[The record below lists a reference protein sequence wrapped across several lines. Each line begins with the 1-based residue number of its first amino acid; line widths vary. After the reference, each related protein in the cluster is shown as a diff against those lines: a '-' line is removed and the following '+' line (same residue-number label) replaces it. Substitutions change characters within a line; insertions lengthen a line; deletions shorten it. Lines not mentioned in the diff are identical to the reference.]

1 MAFGPMNSNGRICH
15 VLIVEDDPPV
25 RKLLHRQLTSLGC
38 RVEVACD
45 GREGLSLWES
55 GDFDLVI
62 TDVSMPGMDGWE
74 LASRIRAS
82 GRHMAQLVPVIAMT
96 GHAEDLSR
104 SAKAGVTD
112 HISKPFSILDLQR
125 VLDRWDTAARDGDP
139 PAPLKREAG
148 DVVTPDLSHDPAIMR
163 SILLTFIQTI
173 PEYVHSLR
181 AACAA
186 GDPVA
191 IAAAAHKLKSAARL
205 LGGDAVADLCAAV
218 EDASQNCDIDTLR
231 KLAKPIPDV
240 LEALERS
247 LKGVLASQDSAS

>member
-1 MAFGPMNSNGRICH
+1 MNSNCH

-25 RKLLHRQLTSLGC
+25 RKLLQRQLTSLGC
-38 RVEVACD
+38 RVDVACD
-45 GREGLSLWES
+45 GREGLSLWEC

-82 GRHMAQLVPVIAMT
+82 GRRMAQLVPVIAMT
-96 GHAEDLSR
+96 GHAEDRSR

-125 VLDRWDTAARDGDP
+125 VLDHWETAAWDGNP
-139 PAPLKREAG
+139 PASLKREPG
-148 DVVTPDLSHDPAIMR
+148 DVVTGAAAPDLAHDPSIMQ

-173 PEYVHSLR
+173 PDYAHSLH

-186 GDPVA
+186 GDHVD
-191 IAAAAHKLKSAARL
+191 IAAAVHKLKSAARL
-205 LGGDAVADLCAAV
+205 VGGDEVADLCAAV
-218 EDASQNCDIDTLR
+218 EDASQDSDIDTLR

-240 LEALERS
+240 LRALERS
-247 LKGVLASQDSAS
+247 LKGVLASQEPAS